1 MIYSIFALDSF
12 AKNGARQNGYFKT
25 LPEAKKWLADAKY
38 EDTHNL
44 IVTAPDMTVDKW
56 FNYWIDNIICDL
68 APNTIRNYRE
78 RYERNIQPLIGQNMQ
93 AQQSGRPIFQWEL
106 CSNQQL

>member
-1 MIYSIFALDSF
+1 MGKNLKGKECGKGICQRKDGLYFARF
-12 AKNGARQNGYFKT
+12 YAKNGARQNGYFKT

-68 APNTIRNYRE
+68 APICRLNNPADLYFNGNYVQISS
-78 RYERNIQPLIGQNMQ
+78 YE
-93 AQQSGRPIFQWEL
+93 
-106 CSNQQL
+106 

>member
-1 MIYSIFALDSF
+1 MGKNLKGKECGKGICQRKDGLYFARF
-12 AKNGARQNGYFKT
+12 YAKNGARQNGYFKT

-56 FNYWIDNIICDL
+56 FNYC
-68 APNTIRNYRE
+68 TSEHHRV
-78 RYERNIQPLIGQNMQ
+78 
-93 AQQSGRPIFQWEL
+93 
-106 CSNQQL
+106 QLRTSEHDRCTAIL

>member
-1 MIYSIFALDSF
+1 MGKVFVKERTVCISQDFMLKMVRVKMDISKRCPKQ
-12 AKNGARQNGYFKT
+12 KN
-25 LPEAKKWLADAKY
+25 WLADAKY

-78 RYERNIQPLIGQNMQ
+78 RYEKNYSTIDRNYVY
-93 AQQSGRPIFQWEL
+93 S
-106 CSNQQL
+106 